1 VRKTVKTVKTVNPK
15 TRTAGS
21 RYARTGQCRPRF
33 AREGASPPQTPRAT
47 VYTVRM
53 AKSTPSFIQSSIDF
67 IDSFYTDYERGE
79 LDLKTLSILDLVRL
93 QNAFE
98 LSYEH
103 LNYVEKPQLTAFRR
117 LIAAHLS
124 NF

>member
-1 VRKTVKTVKTVNPK
+1 
-15 TRTAGS
+15 
-21 RYARTGQCRPRF
+21 
-33 AREGASPPQTPRAT
+33 
-47 VYTVRM
+47 M
-53 AKSTPSFIQSSIDF
+53 AKSTPPLIQSSIDF

-98 LSYEH
+98 LSYAH

>member
-1 VRKTVKTVKTVNPK
+1 MPPSLRS
-15 TRTAGS
+15 GGG
-21 RYARTGQCRPRF
+21 YA
-33 AREGASPPQTPRAT
+33 PQTPRAT

-98 LSYEH
+98 LSYAH

>member
-1 VRKTVKTVKTVNPK
+1 MVKYT
-15 TRTAGS
+15 
-21 RYARTGQCRPRF
+21 
-33 AREGASPPQTPRAT
+33 PPL
-47 VYTVRM
+47 
-53 AKSTPSFIQSSIDF
+53 IQSSIDF

-98 LSYEH
+98 MSYEY

>member
-1 VRKTVKTVKTVNPK
+1 MKPNR
-15 TRTAGS
+15 A
-21 RYARTGQCRPRF
+21 ARRRF
-33 AREGASPPQTPRAT
+33 APTGSTATLATLGRGASPPQTPRAT